1 MSMPNWVTFDISAS
15 KITGKAP
22 LVDQS
27 TNYTFYVK
35 STWTENFLVN
45 VQKPITIHVKNVEN
59 IENDETVEN
68 VEATTAGTV
77 AVVGTQA
84 VVVVVVGF
92 TLISSLISNNST
104 SSIWSF
110 VNQLQMITLLM
121 LTDSFT
127 PQDFIDY
134 IEGNSYV
141 NFNLDF
147 IPLKDIP
154 YLNWP
159 TDESD
164 VKLDDMK
171 LNAYGIHSRSAFVN
185 LFSIMIV
192 FIIVF
197 LTYLLL
203 LLLPNEETETA

>member
-1 MSMPNWVTFDISAS
+1 MSMPNWVTFDSSAS
-15 KITGKAP
+15 KIRGTAP

-27 TNYTFYVK
+27 TNYTFYIK
-35 STWTENFLVN
+35 STWTENFLIN
-45 VQKPITIHVKNVEN
+45 VQKSITIQ
-59 IENDETVEN
+59 IENVEN
-68 VEATTAGTV
+68 VEATTAGVV
-77 AVVGTQA
+77 AVVSTQA
-84 VVVVVVGF
+84 VVVVVVVF

-104 SSIWSF
+104 SSIWTF

-127 PQDFIDY
+127 PADFIDY
-134 IEGNSYV
+134 IDGISFV

-147 IPLKDIP
+147 VPLKDVP

-159 TDESD
+159 TDELD
-164 VKLDDMK
+164 VELDDRL

-192 FIIVF
+192 FLIIF

-203 LLLPNEETETA
+203 LLLPNEETQTA